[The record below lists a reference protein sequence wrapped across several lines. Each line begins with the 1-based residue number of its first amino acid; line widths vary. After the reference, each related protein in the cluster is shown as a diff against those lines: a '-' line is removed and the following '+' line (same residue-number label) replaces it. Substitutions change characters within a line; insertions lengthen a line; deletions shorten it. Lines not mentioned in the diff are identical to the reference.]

1 MCPSAEHT
9 NSPTD
14 HRTMNDTTL
23 PFPYQSDQ
31 QLADWRESQSSD
43 HRFDDDD
50 YCQSFLAYTD
60 LHGNVTEL
68 VRAQIFEE
76 HGSDLDEFIGLAT
89 VKEALNGRVILA
101 WLGY

>member
-1 MCPSAEHT
+1 MHIDRNHT
-9 NSPTD
+9 NYTD
-14 HRTMNDTTL
+14 RHSTMYEDN
-23 PFPYQSDQ
+23 S
-31 QLADWRESQSSD
+31 
-43 HRFDDDD
+43 
-50 YCQSFLAYTD
+50 YCQSFLAHTD
-60 LHGNVTEL
+60 AEGNVSHS